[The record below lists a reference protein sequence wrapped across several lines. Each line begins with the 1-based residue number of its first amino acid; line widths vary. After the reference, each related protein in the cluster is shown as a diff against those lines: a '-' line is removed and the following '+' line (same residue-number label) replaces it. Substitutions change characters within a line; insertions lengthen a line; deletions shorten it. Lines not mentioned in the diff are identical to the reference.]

1 MAEPDSSVAGP
12 RSSPASVRASRSVP
26 FVRLSSISRL
36 RAAVQRLSPMP
47 APARWTTASTPSR
60 AAASI
65 LPAAGSQ
72 RTARGSSDGRRP
84 TGRTTWPSP
93 RSAVVSA
100 EPIRPLAPVTAMSIQ
115 SSSWGRRC
123 GCRRAVTVRRQ
134 PRSRATHREVHEVPK
149 VLSEFKDFIS
159 RGNVID
165 LAAAVVIGT
174 AFVRIVNAIVAG
186 LLTPLIGM
194 IFSKDFGDMT
204 FTVNDSVFRYG
215 DVINAILQFLAVAV
229 ALFFLVVK
237 PINVLNE

>member
-1 MAEPDSSVAGP
+1 M
-12 RSSPASVRASRSVP
+12 
-26 FVRLSSISRL
+26 
-36 RAAVQRLSPMP
+36 
-47 APARWTTASTPSR
+47 
-60 AAASI
+60 
-65 LPAAGSQ
+65 
-72 RTARGSSDGRRP
+72 
-84 TGRTTWPSP
+84 
-93 RSAVVSA
+93 
-100 EPIRPLAPVTAMSIQ
+100 
-115 SSSWGRRC
+115 
-123 GCRRAVTVRRQ
+123 
-134 PRSRATHREVHEVPK
+134 PK

-237 PINVLNE
+237 PINVLNERRRRGVEAPPPSPPTDEAVLLAEIRDLLRVQSGAGVVGGGQVPSSGPIPPAGPVPPREDPGRSF